1 MSVSLL
7 PIRRRNRINI
17 HEETDIEG
25 VLDNKGKVNLY
36 TNLYDLFAS
45 KYVFD
50 KVMDLSK
57 NSLTELKLNF

>member
-1 MSVSLL
+1 M
-7 PIRRRNRINI
+7 
-17 HEETDIEG
+17 
-25 VLDNKGKVNLY
+25 DNKGKVNLY